1 MSTTSQDTATA
12 RELAVAFHRFG
23 PSLRKWMMSGVT
35 PTSLPR
41 LGLLRVLA
49 TQGPQI
55 MSVLSET
62 LGVTPRNITVLVD
75 GLESEG
81 LARRTPHPEDR
92 RATIVE
98 LTDAG
103 SEMIAGAFE
112 AHVDRV
118 AALFARLT
126 VREQTTL
133 LKLIGKLTD
142 ELAALGVTG
151 ACAGPPTVTASGD
164 EPH

>member
-1 MSTTSQDTATA
+1 MSTTSEQVTPRD
-12 RELAVAFHRFG
+12 LALAFHRFG
-23 PSLRKWMMSGVT
+23 PSLRKWMMAGVT

-41 LGLLRVLA
+41 LGVLRALA
-49 TQGPQI
+49 AEGPQI
-55 MSVLSET
+55 MSALSDS

-81 LARRTPHPEDR
+81 LARRIPHPQDR

-103 SEMIAGAFE
+103 RTMVTGAFE

-118 AALFARLT
+118 AVLFERLT
-126 VREQTTL
+126 PAEQATL
-133 LKLIGKLTD
+133 RDLIGKLTD
-142 ELAALGVTG
+142 ELVALGVTG
-151 ACAGPPTVTASGD
+151 PCAPPLK
-164 EPH
+164 P

>member
-1 MSTTSQDTATA
+1 MSTTSQEATTT
-12 RELAVAFHRFG
+12 RELALAFHRFG
-23 PSLRKWMMSGVT
+23 PSMRKWMMSGVT

-41 LGLLRVLA
+41 LGLLRALA
-49 TQGPQI
+49 ADGPQI
-55 MSVLSET
+55 MSVLSDS

-98 LTDAG
+98 LTPAG

-112 AHVDRV
+112 AHVARV
-118 AALFARLT
+118 AELFERLT
-126 VREQTTL
+126 PREQTTL

-151 ACAGPPTVTASGD
+151 PCAGPPAMSASGD
-164 EPH
+164 QPH